1 MMRRRM
7 MLQSGGAEKA
17 WDYEWDYSMGLLED
31 NGWTK
36 TTSGTATSSMS
47 ENGQKLTSAMNSY
60 VRFENPHFSTM
71 DVGVLEV
78 RLSAKYLDG
87 SGTQNFRIS
96 LSNGSNGVQVYAN
109 RATVSG
115 STGRG
120 LKLLDNAIIHKG
132 TLLAP
137 FESGSEHTIRVEL
150 NHTTGAVYMDGT
162 LLNANVNVSSMLY
175 CSATRIWSQNQV
187 GNDSE
192 TIIKS
197 VKIRKGRL

>member
-1 MMRRRM
+1 
-7 MLQSGGAEKA
+7 MLQSGGAEET

-36 TTSGTATSSMS
+36 TISGTATSSMS
-47 ENGQKLTSAMNSY
+47 ENGQKLTSAFNSY
-60 VRFENPHFSTM
+60 VRLDNPNFSTM

-78 RLSAKYLDG
+78 RLSAKYSTG
-87 SGTQNFRIS
+87 SVYQNFRIS

-109 RATVSG
+109 AG
-115 STGRG
+115 STGIG
-120 LKLLDNAIIHKG
+120 LKLLDNAAPAKG

-162 LLNANVNVSSMLY
+162 LLNANVDVSTMLY
-175 CSATRIWSQNQV
+175 CVATRIWSQNQA
-187 GNDSE
+187 GNDSK